1 MFNTC
6 KVSISLALLT
16 LPEPILSEPPIATEF
31 GIFYNVLMSGKILSF
46 VEEDLVK
53 KEK

>member
-1 MFNTC
+1 LKPKFKRGDLVLDNRNVC
-6 KVSISLALLT
+6 GLVLDS
-16 LPEPILSEPPIATEF
+16 IATEF